1 VKDQFQN
8 LQNGLNGLNVH
19 QCVAQAQ
26 IVKLEVV
33 RGAENVNLLMDQAN
47 VVVLIEKKKS
57 VVIFHA
63 NGLNG
68 LHGKKIS
75 NVVLVAVLMVLND
88 ELGHVQLMIVAMEIQ
103 KKQKSVINWPNV
115 QQCLAAPK

>member
-1 VKDQFQN
+1 MKLFLYQPTYI
-8 LQNGLNGLNVH
+8 
-19 QCVAQAQ
+19 AQAQ
-26 IVKLEVV
+26 IVKPEVV

-47 VVVLIEKKKS
+47 VVVLIKKKKS

-68 LHGKKIS
+68 LHGKRIS
-75 NVVLVAVLMVLND
+75 NVVLDVALMVLND
-88 ELGHVQLMIVAMEIQ
+88 ELEHVQLMIVAMENQ
-103 KKQKSVINWPNV
+103 KKLKSVINWLNV